1 MLSGE
6 RESESGTRG
15 RRVKEENEK
24 KEELVEGRKKIE
36 EAKGKKGELR
46 MGKNGKNSL
55 LYSSRREREENLFPT
70 IKYKNQEPE
79 AFTWD
84 IFSPLRSRKQAAILS
99 LSVESKNLG
108 MSRQK
113 QWLECKKKGWKW

>member
-6 RESESGTRG
+6 REREWNEG

-24 KEELVEGRKKIE
+24 KEELVEGRKKIGGE
-36 EAKGKKGELR
+36 RKERRVENGKKWE
-46 MGKNGKNSL
+46 KFTAVQFEE
-55 LYSSRREREENLFPT
+55 REREENLFPT

-113 QWLECKKKGWKW
+113 Q